1 MKQTPPSRESW
12 AARLRSNAERANA
25 ERGAKPRN
33 RVLVIVDIVA
43 GIILSFL
50 ALGIA
55 IAVATYASRF
65 PTVHLECTPE
75 LVDGLTCNGTALAAV
90 TVVLMAVA
98 ILGFVVAVGMVLVN
112 LIRRRWT
119 FWWPLAFIVVAV
131 GLFYLGTWIVSMTI
145 PAAVAS

>member
-1 MKQTPPSRESW
+1 
-12 AARLRSNAERANA
+12 
-25 ERGAKPRN
+25 
-33 RVLVIVDIVA
+33 
-43 GIILSFL
+43 
-50 ALGIA
+50 
-55 IAVATYASRF
+55 
-65 PTVHLECTPE
+65 VHQECTPE
-75 LVDGLTCNGTALAAV
+75 LVDGLTCNGTVLGAV

>member
-33 RVLVIVDIVA
+33 RVLAIVDVVA

-55 IAVATYASRF
+55 ITVATYASRF
-65 PTVHLECTPE
+65 PAVHQGCTPE
-75 LVDGLTCNGTALAAV
+75 LVDGLTCNGTVLGVV
-90 TVVLMAVA
+90 TIGLTAVA
-98 ILGFVVAVGMVLVN
+98 ILGFVIAVGMVLVN
-112 LIRRRWT
+112 IIRRRWT
-119 FWWPLAFIVVAV
+119 FWWPLGFIVLAV

-145 PAAVAS
+145 PATVAS